1 MADAKDEIMRIRAAL
16 EGADSALVSAL
27 DARAVAVRDFV
38 ALRERDPDGYH
49 ALPSATEVLGRTKE
63 LRRTFPES
71 GLEPVMREVLS
82 ACADMIAKVQVA
94 VFGPEAGITHF
105 AARRWFGAHAEM
117 HVHPDVASVFAEIER
132 GRIAHAVVPFE
143 TSTDGAVSAT
153 LQCLAET
160 NAKIVGELTLPNAWH
175 LWSKTGNSGD
185 VEKIFGAASTI
196 ASCENTLK
204 REFPR
209 ATLLDVRSGLVAAQ
223 IALEDHGAAALGS
236 DLLAEVEVSNT
247 PRSEPIDVGQR
258 RASERSG
265 GANERRSSER
275 TLPTS
280 LRVVRRNVEDDP
292 GASTRALV
300 LGHQQPRRS
309 GNDRTMLVLA
319 LGEEPGS
326 LYAALQPFAERGINL
341 TRLESRP
348 ARGTA
353 WRLVFYVEL
362 DGHVS
367 DRSILTAI
375 DEVKARARHLK
386 ILGSY
391 PRPSE

>member
-1 MADAKDEIMRIRAAL
+1 MADTKDEIMRIRAAL
-16 EGADSALVSAL
+16 EGADAALVSAL
-27 DARAVAVRDFV
+27 DARAVAVREFV

-49 ALPSATEVLGRTKE
+49 ALPSAIDVLGRAKE

-82 ACADMIAKVQVA
+82 VCADLIAKVQVA
-94 VFGPEAGITHF
+94 VLGPEAGITHF

-117 HVHPDVASVFAEIER
+117 HVHPDVPSVFAEIER

-143 TSTDGAVSAT
+143 TSTDGAFSAT
-153 LQCLAET
+153 LQCLAEA

-175 LWSKTGNSGD
+175 LWSKTGNSAD
-185 VEKIFGAASTI
+185 VEKIFGAATTI
-196 ASCENTLK
+196 AACENTLK

-236 DLLAEVEVSNT
+236 DLLAEVES
-247 PRSEPIDVGQR
+247 PSSSRSEPLESSARESR
-258 RASERSG
+258 RPSER
-265 GANERRSSER
+265 A
-275 TLPTS
+275 LLTS
-280 LRVVRRNVEDDP
+280 LRIVRKNVEDDP
-292 GASTRALV
+292 GASTRTLV

-319 LGEEPGS
+319 LGEDPGS

-353 WRLVFYVEL
+353 WRLAFYVEL

-367 DRSILTAI
+367 DRSVLTAI
-375 DEVKARARHLK
+375 DEVKVRARHIK

-391 PRPSE
+391 PRP